1 MRNKNNSFIFTF
13 YVILILLTGSKSFA
27 DDFQSWNAIALA
39 GDASDD
45 GKWQYWFDGHLRFK
59 DDASSL
65 GVSII
70 RPAVGYRMNDSLTLW
85 LGVARVTVD
94 APGNSIDEDRIWQQ
108 ATFNI
113 GDFLGGNVSGRTRLE
128 QRFRDD
134 FGDDTGHRI
143 RQFIRWAKPINDNWS
158 LVVWDELFVGLNDAD
173 WGQRSGFDQN
183 RLFVGPAYHLTDKWR
198 VEVGYLHNHINPASE
213 AAGNQNNNNL
223 SLTFFGSW

>member
-1 MRNKNNSFIFTF
+1 MLSDTMRNKNNSFISTF
-13 YVILILLTGSKSFA
+13 SVILILLTGNKSFA

-39 GDASDD
+39 NNASDD
-45 GKWQYWFDGHLRFK
+45 GTWQYWFDGHLRFK

-65 GVSII
+65 VVSII

-113 GDFLGGNVSGRTRLE
+113 GEFLGRKVSGRTRLE
-128 QRFRDD
+128 QRFRED

-173 WGQRSGFDQN
+173 WAN
-183 RLFVGPAYHLTDKWR
+183 EVVLTKT
-198 VEVGYLHNHINPASE
+198 VFS
-213 AAGNQNNNNL
+213 
-223 SLTFFGSW
+223 